1 MKTVLASTFWIVAT
15 VVAVLESTILSTVKQ
30 SGSYFSLGQTVVLVL
45 MLLWFSE
52 DAKSRGVEPS
62 KNLKLSVLLVS
73 LIAIPYYKA
82 VNFGYLAAIRFSV
95 LCIVLF
101 GLSTFIVILAGL

>member
-1 MKTVLASTFWIVAT
+1 
-15 VVAVLESTILSTVKQ
+15 
-30 SGSYFSLGQTVVLVL
+30 